1 MIKTYLKQAWQLLKQ
16 NRLYSAVYII
26 GTGLSIAMIMTVAI
40 IYYVKIAPFY
50 PETKRNR
57 TLSFQIMNIRYA
69 NDDMSASALSYS
81 FVRDYIYPLESP
93 ESVTAILQMYDE
105 VNYAEQ
111 QDTRKQ
117 ISITVKYIDPNFW
130 KVFGYE
136 FVNGNPFTD
145 EEFSSGIKT
154 VVISAGLARQMFDTT
169 EAEGR
174 RIIVDGGEYRV
185 AGVVR
190 DVSYATPLTYAQV
203 WMPYTLKPEQ
213 MKDRP
218 YGEGY
223 LGSLRVY
230 ILAHSV
236 SSINEVKEEVEGI
249 INKINNSQEEYKL
262 DTAGQPEEMWKTY
275 FHQSNN
281 YEIDWWTVFSTF
293 GVMLLALIFVPAIN
307 LAGMVSSRMDKRMA
321 EMGVRK
327 AFGASNGTLIKQLL
341 SENMLLTL
349 FGGLVGLIISCIIV
363 FAGRYWI
370 FTVFDN
376 WASEPPAGVDN
387 LLTAGML
394 FNPGV
399 FIIALL
405 VCFLLNLVSA
415 IIPAWYGLRKNIIQ
429 SLNEKD

>member
-1 MIKTYLKQAWQLLKQ
+1 MITTYLKQAWQLCKQ

-26 GTGLSIAMIMTVAI
+26 GTGLSIAMIMVVAI

-50 PETKRNR
+50 PETERNR
-57 TLSFQIMNIRYA
+57 TLSFRTMNVRYA
-69 NDDMSASALSYS
+69 NDNMSASSLSYT
-81 FVRDYIYPLESP
+81 FVRDYIYPLESV
-93 ESVTAILQMYDE
+93 ENVTAILEVYDE

-111 QDTRKQ
+111 QDTRKL
-117 ISITVKYIDPNFW
+117 IPITVKYIDPNFW
-130 KVFGYE
+130 KVFNYE
-136 FVNGNPFTD
+136 YINGKPFSD
-145 EEFSSGIKT
+145 EEFNSGIKT

-169 EAEGR
+169 DAEGC

-190 DVSYATPLTYAQV
+190 DVSYATPLTYAQL

-213 MKDRP
+213 LNSS
-218 YGEGY
+218 YAEGY
-223 LGSLRVY
+223 LGSLRTY
-230 ILAHSV
+230 LLAPSV
-236 SSINEVKEEVEGI
+236 SAIGEVKEEVNAI

-262 DTAGQPEEMWKTY
+262 DTAGQPEEMWKIY

-327 AFGASNGTLIKQLL
+327 AFGGSNGTLIRQLL

-349 FGGLVGLIISCIIV
+349 FGGLLGLVISCIIV
-363 FAGRYWI
+363 VAGRYWI
-370 FTVFDN
+370 FTLFDT

-405 VCFLLNLVSA
+405 ICLILNLISA
-415 IIPAWYGLRKNIIQ
+415 IIPAWYGLRKNIIE